1 MYTQST
7 RNTASALYGYN
18 GKYAFRNNKPLLAE
32 NPYDVSYEDI
42 SAPRE
47 KAAR

>member
-1 MYTQST
+1 MYTQGT
-7 RNTASALYGYN
+7 CNTASTLYGYN

-32 NPYDVSYEDI
+32 NPYDISYEDI
-42 SAPRE
+42 SAPRG